1 MPEKKRRRRDG
12 YDEGDYTL
20 YKTLPAV
27 DFVKSHD
34 PIALL
39 GNSNKITFTTEEE
52 SHWLKMQITKDDI
65 KVNCEDLK
73 VLGKGDFKALMKWR
87 TLVRE
92 EVCRFIVYSQYNLL
106 RLPPQIGLDVKE
118 KPTEELTE
126 AVEINEGEDEE
137 EQIEAEVRYIF
148 YTAVTLSS
156 LINFTSLNA

>member
-1 MPEKKRRRRDG
+1 MPEKKRRKRDG

-27 DFVKSHD
+27 EFVKSHD

-52 SHWLKMQITKDDI
+52 NHWLKMQITKDDI
-65 KVNCEDLK
+65 KANCDDLK

-92 EVCRFIVYSQYNLL
+92 EVCRFITYSLYNLL
-106 RLPPQIGLDVKE
+106 RFP
-118 KPTEELTE
+118 
-126 AVEINEGEDEE
+126 
-137 EQIEAEVRYIF
+137 
-148 YTAVTLSS
+148 S
-156 LINFTSLNA
+156 